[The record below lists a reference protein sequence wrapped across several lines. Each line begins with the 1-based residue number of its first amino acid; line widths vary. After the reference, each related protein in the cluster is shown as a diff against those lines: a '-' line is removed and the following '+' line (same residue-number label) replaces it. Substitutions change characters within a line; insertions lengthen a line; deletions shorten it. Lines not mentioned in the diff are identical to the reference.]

1 MPDFSNSLSPA
12 LDENYAS
19 VIINYGA
26 SQTLLNTLMESY
38 TVYVINDTY
47 AILYLPVDTPS
58 LFPMVPS
65 GYGSIPKC
73 YAPMD
78 MQSLNASG
86 ITNLHNHPYIPL
98 RGNGVA
104 VVIIDSGIDYTNPLF
119 RNNDG
124 STRIAYLWDQTIENG
139 TPPERFR
146 FGSEY
151 TSEDIDAALESDN
164 PYEVLSSRDDT
175 GHGTFLSG
183 VAAGSES
190 LEERFL
196 GVAPEAKLIVVKLKP
211 AKQYLRDLF
220 FISQNATVYQEDDIM
235 MALSYAKDCGSRLS
249 DISLSIC
256 LAMGTNMGAHS
267 GTSPLSSYCNSL
279 NRLSPLAL
287 SVAAGNEGN
296 ARHHYSETLE
306 VSQEYHPVE
315 FIVADGEQGF
325 SMEFWGNSPTSHNFI
340 LQSPTGERQPL
351 VLQPPFAMQTLR
363 FIFVNTVVYIN
374 FSLVENQS
382 GQQLILFRFSN
393 PAPGLWRLLVRN
405 NSPFDV
411 TVQLWLP
418 VTSFLSGDT
427 YFLRPSPYTTV
438 TAPGNAENVITATA
452 YDYRD
457 DSLYLNA
464 GRGFSTNNNIVPT
477 LAAPGVD
484 IIGPLPN
491 NRFSTRSGTSIAAAH
506 TCGAAALFLEW
517 AIVKGNL
524 PFANGT
530 IVKNYFIRGS
540 RRPRD
545 LVYPNREWGYGILD
559 LYNVFES
566 LTSF

>member
-1 MPDFSNSLSPA
+1 MPESSTFTSPA
-12 LDENYAS
+12 IDENYAS
-19 VIINYGA
+19 FIINYGA
-26 SQTLLNTLMESY
+26 SLTFLHTLQQTY
-38 TVYVINDTY
+38 TVFVINDTY
-47 AILYLPVDTPS
+47 AIIYLPIEEADLMPN
-58 LFPMVPS
+58 PAY

-78 MQSLNASG
+78 LQSINASG
-86 ITNLHNHPYIPL
+86 ISRLHTHPYIPL

-104 VVIIDSGIDYTNPLF
+104 VAMIDSGIDYTSPLF

-124 STRIAYLWDQTIENG
+124 STRIAFLWDQTIESG
-139 TPPERFR
+139 TPPKLFP

-151 TSEDIDAALESDN
+151 TAADINAALQTDT
-164 PYEVLSSRDDT
+164 PLEVLPSKDDT
-175 GHGTFLSG
+175 GHGTFLCG
-183 VAAGSES
+183 IAAGSEN
-190 LEERFL
+190 LQERFL
-196 GVAPEAKLIVVKLKP
+196 GVAPEAILIVVKLKP
-211 AKQYLRDLF
+211 AKKYLRDLF
-220 FISQNATVYQEDDIM
+220 FLSPNATAYQEDDIM
-235 MALSYAKDCGSRLS
+235 MALAYAKYCGSRLF

-256 LAMGTNMGAHS
+256 LSLGTNMGAHS
-267 GTSPLSSYCNSL
+267 GSSPLASYCNSL
-279 NRLSPLAL
+279 SRLSPLVL
-287 SVAAGNEGN
+287 SVTAGNEGN

-306 VSQEYHPVE
+306 ISQEYHPVE
-315 FIVADGEQGF
+315 FRVGEKEQGF

-340 LQSPTGERQPL
+340 LQSPSGERQPL
-351 VLQPPFAMQTLR
+351 ALQPPFTEQTIR
-363 FIFVNTVVYIN
+363 FVFVNTVVYIN

-405 NSPFDV
+405 NSPFSV
-411 TVQLWLP
+411 TIQLWLP
-418 VTSFLSGDT
+418 VTSFLSDET
-427 YFLRPSPYTTV
+427 YFLRPSPYTTI
-438 TAPGNAENVITATA
+438 TEPGNAENVITATA

-464 GRGFSTNNNIVPT
+464 GRGFSADNNIVPT

-491 NRFSTRSGTSIAAAH
+491 NRFVSRSGTSIAAAH

-517 AIVKGNL
+517 AIVNGNL
-524 PFANGT
+524 PFTNGT

-545 LVYPNREWGYGILD
+545 LIYPNREWGYGILD

-566 LTSF
+566 LTTF